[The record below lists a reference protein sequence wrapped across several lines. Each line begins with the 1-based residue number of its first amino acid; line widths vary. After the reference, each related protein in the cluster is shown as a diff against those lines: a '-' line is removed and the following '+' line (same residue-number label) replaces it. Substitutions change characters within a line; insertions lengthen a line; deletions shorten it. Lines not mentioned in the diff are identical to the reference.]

1 MCWLLTRKLV
11 ILNINRIEMKEN
23 KRNIVVVEGC
33 PLRTV
38 MDRFGDKWSI
48 LVIRT
53 LGEEGTLRFN
63 ELEKSIEDISQ
74 RMLSKTLKSLEL
86 CGLINRKVHAEVPPR
101 VEYFLT
107 ELGHSLL
114 PIIDSLV
121 EWSTNHL
128 DEINIACNTP
138 KN

>member
-1 MCWLLTRKLV
+1 
-11 ILNINRIEMKEN
+11 MKEN

-48 LVIRT
+48 LIIQT

-63 ELEKSIEDISQ
+63 ELEKNIEDISQ

-86 CGLINRKVHAEVPPR
+86 CGLVDREIHAEVPPR

-107 ELGHSLL
+107 DLGHSLL
-114 PIIDSLV
+114 PIVDNLV

-128 DEINIACNTP
+128 DEINNACSSKSN
-138 KN
+138 